1 MSLTE
6 WPISWL
12 CNAMRWVDR
21 STMAQN
27 KTNRPWSDSAEGI
40 PTLTDSRSW
49 EKKRGVLTHICRSL
63 ILTKTLKAL
72 RSRTPKGTKTQRIWV
87 KTKQGHLKL
96 TEWLLSEL
104 TQCDRSVCLKEIC
117 YIHNTHL
124 QRKTKPVP
132 LILLFNQPVK
142 QRARQQR
149 IQMNQTNK
157 VLKSTLASFTNN
169 FV

>member
-1 MSLTE
+1 MQYDESIGQPWHRTKPTGRE
-6 WPISWL
+6 VIQPRGFQPSQPAE
-12 CNAMRWVDR
+12 AM
-21 STMAQN
+21 
-27 KTNRPWSDSAEGI
+27 
-40 PTLTDSRSW
+40 
-49 EKKRGVLTHICRSL
+49 EKKRSTHTACRSL

-72 RSRTPKGTKTQRIWV
+72 RSRTPEGTKTQRIWV

-132 LILLFNQPVK
+132 LLLFNQPDKKRVRPQK
-142 QRARQQR
+142 QR
-149 IQMNQTNK
+149 
-157 VLKSTLASFTNN
+157 
-169 FV
+169 